1 MERFSSVEIE
11 VLLLKLFRDRDNV
24 TDEELQKMIKYA
36 RREFL
41 GQPMSMKT
49 VWALDSINEDTDL
62 REIIYAAIINTI
74 KMDVFRSEGE

>member
-1 MERFSSVEIE
+1 
-11 VLLLKLFRDRDNV
+11 
-24 TDEELQKMIKYA
+24 MIKYA

-74 KMDVFRSEGE
+74 KMNVFRSEGE